1 MVLLVVGCL
10 GLLGFFDDSK
20 KLTRNSQ
27 RALPGRIKLLLE
39 FVRAAPACIALAF
52 GMRQPLAN
60 TIAVPFLKNLLI
72 DVGWFFLLFGMIVI
86 TGASNAVNLTD
97 GLDGLA
103 IVPAMIAAGCFG
115 VIAHVVGTTASPRSG
130 EHTSELQ
137 PPDHL
142 ACRLLL

>member
-39 FVRAAPACIALAF
+39 FVLAAAACIALAF
-52 GMRQPLAN
+52 VMRQPLAN

-72 DVGWFFLLFGMIVI
+72 DVGWLFLLFGMIVI

-103 IVPAMIAAGCFG
+103 IVPAMIPAGVLRFVPYVLG
-115 VIAHVVGTTASPRSG
+115 HPVSPHS
-130 EHTSELQ
+130 L
-137 PPDHL
+137 
-142 ACRLLL
+142 